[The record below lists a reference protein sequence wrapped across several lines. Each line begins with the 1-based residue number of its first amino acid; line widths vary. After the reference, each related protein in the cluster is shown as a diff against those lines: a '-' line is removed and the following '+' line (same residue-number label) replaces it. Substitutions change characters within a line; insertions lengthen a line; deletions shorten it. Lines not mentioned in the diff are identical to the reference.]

1 MLIGELEK
9 ASGLGR
15 DTIRFYEKRGLI
27 TPPLRRDN
35 GYRDYTELTL
45 AELRFVRR
53 ARELEFSLDEIRE
66 AMPRFRPE
74 PPFCDELEAR
84 LRKKREA
91 FQTQIREAEAKIG
104 MIDDLLARL
113 AAAAV

>member
-1 MLIGELEK
+1 MLIGELER

-27 TPPLRRDN
+27 TSPLRRDN
-35 GYRDYTELTL
+35 GYRDYNEQTL

-53 ARELEFSLDEIRE
+53 ARELEFSLDEISE
-66 AMPRFRPE
+66 AMPHFRPE
-74 PPFCDELEAR
+74 PPFCDQLEVR
-84 LRKKREA
+84 LLHKREA
-91 FQTQIREAEAKIG
+91 FRAQIREAEGKIG

-113 AAAAV
+113 GSASA

>member
-1 MLIGELEK
+1 MLISELER

-74 PPFCDELEAR
+74 PPFCDQLEAR
-84 LRKKREA
+84 LLDKREA
-91 FQTQIREAEAKIG
+91 FRTQIRETETKIG
-104 MIDDLLARL
+104 MIDDLLRRL
-113 AAAAV
+113 KSAST

>member
-27 TPPLRRDN
+27 TPPLRHEN
-35 GYRDYTELTL
+35 GYRDYTEQTL

-66 AMPRFRPE
+66 AMPHFRPE
-74 PPFCDELEAR
+74 PPFCDQLEVR
-84 LRKKREA
+84 LLYKREA
-91 FQTQIREAEAKIG
+91 FRAQIQEAEAKIG
-104 MIDDLLARL
+104 MIDDLLVRL
-113 AAAAV
+113 KDTSA

>member
-1 MLIGELEK
+1 MRIGELEK

-15 DTIRFYEKRGLI
+15 DTIRFYEKRGVI

-35 GYRDYTELTL
+35 GYREYTEQTL

-74 PPFCDELEAR
+74 PPFCDELESR
-84 LRKKREA
+84 LRDKRETFRA
-91 FQTQIREAEAKIG
+91 QIREAEAKIA
-104 MIDDLLARL
+104 MIDDLLTRL
-113 AAAAV
+113 GAATV

>member
-27 TPPLRRDN
+27 TPPLRREN
-35 GYRDYTELTL
+35 GYRDYTTQTL

-84 LRKKREA
+84 LLQKRETFCA
-91 FQTQIREAEAKIG
+91 QVREAEAKMG
-104 MIDDLLARL
+104 MIDDLLQRL
-113 AAAAV
+113 KGTSA

>member
-1 MLIGELEK
+1 MLIGELER

-27 TPPLRRDN
+27 TPPSRRDN
-35 GYRDYTELTL
+35 GYREYTEQTL

-53 ARELEFSLDEIRE
+53 ARELEFRLDEIRE
-66 AMPRFRPE
+66 AMPHFRPE

-84 LRKKREA
+84 LRHKREA
-91 FQTQIREAEAKIG
+91 FCAQIRAAEAKIG

-113 AAAAV
+113 VAPPR

>member
-27 TPPLRRDN
+27 TPPLRRAN
-35 GYRDYTELTL
+35 GYREYTERTL

-53 ARELEFSLDEIRE
+53 ARELEFTLDEIRE
-66 AMPRFRPE
+66 AIPRMWE
-74 PPFCDELEAR
+74 PLPLCGELQAR
-84 LRKKREA
+84 LLHKREA
-91 FQTQIREAEAKIG
+91 FRAQIRDAEAKID
-104 MIDDLLARL
+104 MIDDLLSRRG
-113 AAAAV
+113 AASA